1 MLSILTCRCTY
12 WLVNVIS
19 KGPDLMI
26 QGALSSLTFFCF
38 CLMLNFSHFSPF
50 GRNAPKIG
58 VLFFSFLYLCSFGSL
73 WVFHFLRQ
81 RCTCYLLCKGVSL
94 QDFSHYNIVVVYGKA
109 VKHVKYVNVSSVP
122 LEEGTNFCIMYISSG
137 FKIWKHFV
145 IIKDVLK
152 RK

>member
-19 KGPDLMI
+19 KEPDLMI

-58 VLFFSFLYLCSFGSL
+58 VLFFLSSNYAPLVPCEFF
-73 WVFHFLRQ
+73 VF
-81 RCTCYLLCKGVSL
+81 
-94 QDFSHYNIVVVYGKA
+94 
-109 VKHVKYVNVSSVP
+109 
-122 LEEGTNFCIMYISSG
+122 
-137 FKIWKHFV
+137 
-145 IIKDVLK
+145 
-152 RK
+152 